1 MYRPRKKSFF
11 SKLFDTVRLQDN
23 DDEVVD
29 EEYNVHEY
37 DPEAEGGFVED
48 EDDEPS
54 KAEIHPEDLE
64 GELGIDMYETHN
76 AVVIRAITAGVK
88 LSDIDIN
95 ITREHV
101 SIRGTRTQSHRIDPE
116 DFVTQEI
123 YWGAFSREV
132 ALPCEVDID
141 EVEAIEDHGLLTV
154 TMPKLNKNRRTVVKV
169 RSI

>member
-11 SKLFDTVRLQDN
+11 AKLFDTVRLQDN
-23 DDEVVD
+23 DEEALA
-29 EEYNVHEY
+29 EEYEVHEY
-37 DPEAEGGFVED
+37 EPDNEDVELDETQFHETSPPEE
-48 EDDEPS
+48 
-54 KAEIHPEDLE
+54 LE

-116 DFVTQEI
+116 DFVMQEI

-132 ALPCEVDID
+132 TLPCEVDID